1 MRIKLD
7 NEARV
12 YVEVY
17 IDKGAG
23 VYSIQGV
30 YLCKGGQYREP
41 PGLLSRIESPRHA
54 FPKTNRRAN
63 VKTHSQT
70 KQILAHHVD
79 VAGHVVLRKHGHY

>member
-1 MRIKLD
+1 MEKFVWMD
-7 NEARV
+7 VRV
-12 YVEVY
+12 YVVFRVY
-17 IDKGAG
+17 IYEGEPT
-23 VYSIQGV
+23 I
-30 YLCKGGQYREP
+30 ENP

-54 FPKTNRRAN
+54 FSKTNRRAN

>member
-1 MRIKLD
+1 MMWMD
-7 NEARV
+7 VRV
-12 YVEVY
+12 YG
-17 IDKGAG
+17 I
-23 VYSIQGV
+23 YSINV
-30 YLCKGGQYREP
+30 DGGTYYIEP

-54 FPKTNRRAN
+54 FPKTNSLAN